1 MNISTQIKLTKDEYA
16 GFYSC
21 GLTMADSA
29 TMQRFTEKFEG
40 DNGTVM
46 KSADGLSLT
55 LSKTSCSGS
64 CSCAGAVEGEGAGP
78 DETFILQSVFE
89 NNSKTD
95 VTLEMIDTFSVSG
108 IEGDKVHRFLS
119 YWSAEG
125 RHRVESIAELNM
137 EHSWGHMAY
146 RVEKFGNVGSM
157 PIRKYFPFVAIED
170 SKTGRFTAFM
180 LYAPSSWQIEIITR
194 HDDLITVNGGIADRD
209 FGHFTSLVK
218 SGSSFTTP
226 RAIMA
231 CGDSLYDVC
240 DKILRAQK
248 PNISP
253 ADTSMG
259 IVFNEYCATWGDP
272 TEEKM
277 LKIADRLQGEGIQY
291 LVMDS
296 GWYLEPGERWWD
308 FLGKWD
314 VSQTRFPHGFKYMTD
329 YIRSKGMI
337 PGIWFEPE
345 VLAPSAPVYNMPEH
359 LVKKDGVP
367 LSTEGRRY
375 LDMEDPWVKEH
386 LASKVTGLLKNQGF
400 GYVKVDYNDSMGIG
414 CDGPD
419 SLGENLRRKVL
430 ATQDFHRSMRL
441 AIPDLVIENCSAGG
455 HRLDPSFM
463 ELCSM
468 ASFSDAH
475 EITALPIVAANLQLL
490 IKPSQSQIWAVIRPT
505 DDEARMHFSLCATL
519 LGRMGLSGDV
529 CELSDSQWSVL
540 RSGIAFYKDA
550 SDIICSG
557 KTIGIHQTSV
567 SYNNPIGEQ
576 LVVRV
581 LPAVPAGPAVLET
594 EPAVPASSAS
604 SASDGGDST
613 SLRALV
619 VFHRFEDSISLTEYT
634 SVLSESGELSDLEK
648 SVLSAI
654 SKVTTASVSSFGEA
668 DGDFTAQAFIV
679 NLL

>member
-29 TMQRFTEKFEG
+29 TMGRFTEKCED
-40 DNGTVM
+40 DNGVTM
-46 KSADGLSLT
+46 KSSDGLSLK
-55 LSKTSCSGS
+55 LSKTLCT
-64 CSCAGAVEGEGAGP
+64 GEGM
-78 DETFILQSVFE
+78 DETYILQSVFE
-89 NNSKTD
+89 NNSD
-95 VTLEMIDTFSVSG
+95 DDLTLEMIDTFSVSG
-108 IEGDKVHRFLS
+108 IAGDKVHRFLS

-125 RHRVESIAELNM
+125 RHRVEGIAELNM

-231 CGDSLYDVC
+231 CGDSIYDVC
-240 DKILRAQK
+240 DKILRAQN

-253 ADTSMG
+253 ADDHMG

-277 LKIADRLQGEGIQY
+277 LNIADRLQGEGIQY

-314 VSQTRFPHGFKYMTD
+314 VSKTRFPHGFKYMTD

-375 LDMEDPWVKEH
+375 LDMEDPWVKAH
-386 LASKVTGLLKNQGF
+386 LADKVTGLLKTSGF

-430 ATQDFHRSMRL
+430 ATQEFHRSMRL

-490 IKPSQSQIWAVIRPT
+490 IKPSQSQIWAVIRPS

-529 CELSDSQWSVL
+529 CELSESQWSIL
-540 RSGIAFYKDA
+540 RSGIAFYKDS

-567 SYNNPIGEQ
+567 SYNNPTGEQ
-576 LVVRV
+576 LVIRV
-581 LPAVPAGPAVLET
+581 LPSVSADT
-594 EPAVPASSAS
+594 SSRGAL
-604 SASDGGDST
+604 A
-613 SLRALV
+613 LRALV
-619 VFHRFEDSISLTEYT
+619 VYHRFESSLPLGEFV
-634 SVLSESGELSDLEK
+634 SALSKSGELSDLEK

-654 SKVTTASVSSFGEA
+654 AELSANAELGEISEGSSATVSSFGEA

-679 NLL
+679 SASCAKSMLI